1 MDFRVSKLRAYIFPI
16 KLPNILIYNV
26 LKCIGHSIYLLQHYA
41 CHANRIT
48 DIETGIGKVK
58 LVYMTRKYEVRNQY
72 KTSYLLKRLIVLNF
86 KTGLVHRFLPLI
98 DYTLFTLDILR
109 H

>member
-1 MDFRVSKLRAYIFPI
+1 VWAYIFPI

-26 LKCIGHSIYLLQHYA
+26 LKCIGRSIYFLQYYA

-48 DIETGIGKVK
+48 DIETGIDIVK
-58 LVYMTRKYEVRNQY
+58 LVYNSRKYEECNRH
-72 KTSYLLKRLIVLNF
+72 KISYLLKLLIVLNF
-86 KTGLVHRFLPLI
+86 KTGLVRRFLPLI